1 MGGMKIL
8 ALDGSPNMERGNTAL
23 LLERFLTGAIDA
35 GGEVERFAAY
45 GMHVERCEARMK
57 CWYSMPGVCI
67 HNDDVS
73 KMLDRL
79 GTSDLLVLSTP
90 VHVGGMTEG
99 MVRLMERVMPLL
111 SPYFEVG
118 DDGRTRHVIPTD
130 AVKRKLILVSTC
142 GYYEEEAFEPIVC
155 QARDLSRSLGRRF
168 AGALIRPHGLALKF
182 MQAAGYDVDDV
193 LQAAEAAGRE
203 LVGYGEMKESTLAA
217 VRRPLMTQDEF
228 VAMMNSAFD
237 KRLGC
242 QPGRTPGCG

>member
-1 MGGMKIL
+1 MDGMKIL
-8 ALDGSPNMERGNTAL
+8 AVDGSPNMERGNTAL
-23 LLERFLTGAIDA
+23 LLERFLIGAIDA
-35 GGEVERFAAY
+35 GGEVERVAAY
-45 GMHVERCEARMK
+45 AMHVQRCEARMK
-57 CWYSMPGVCI
+57 CWYAMPGVCI

-73 KMLDRL
+73 QMLDRI
-79 GTSDLLVLSTP
+79 GTANVLVLSSP

-99 MVRLMERVMPLL
+99 MVRLMERMMPLL

-118 DDGRTRHVIPTD
+118 DDGRTRHVLSPD
-130 AVKRKLILVSTC
+130 VDDRKLVLISTC
-142 GYYEEEAFEPIVC
+142 GYYEEEAFESIVC
-155 QARDLSRSLGRRF
+155 QAKDLSRSLGRRF

-193 LQAAEAAGRE
+193 LQSAENAGRE
-203 LVGYGEMKESTLAA
+203 LVGEGELKESTLMA

>member
-1 MGGMKIL
+1 MKIL
-8 ALDGSPNMERGNTAL
+8 AVDGSPNMERGNTAL
-23 LLERFLTGAIDA
+23 LLERFLIGAIDA
-35 GGEVERFAAY
+35 GGEVERVAAY
-45 GMHVERCEARMK
+45 AMHVQRCEARMK
-57 CWYSMPGVCI
+57 CWYAMPGVCI

-73 KMLDRL
+73 QMLDRI
-79 GTSDLLVLSTP
+79 GTADVLVLSSP

-99 MVRLMERVMPLL
+99 MVRLMERMMPLL

-118 DDGRTRHVIPTD
+118 DDGRTRHVLSPD
-130 AVKRKLILVSTC
+130 ADDRKLVLISTC
-142 GYYEEEAFEPIVC
+142 GYYEEEAFESIVC
-155 QARDLSRSLGRRF
+155 QAKDLSRSLGRRF

-193 LQAAEAAGRE
+193 LQSAEDAGRE
-203 LVGYGEMKESTLAA
+203 LVGEGELKESTLMA

-228 VAMMNSAFD
+228 VVMMNSAFD